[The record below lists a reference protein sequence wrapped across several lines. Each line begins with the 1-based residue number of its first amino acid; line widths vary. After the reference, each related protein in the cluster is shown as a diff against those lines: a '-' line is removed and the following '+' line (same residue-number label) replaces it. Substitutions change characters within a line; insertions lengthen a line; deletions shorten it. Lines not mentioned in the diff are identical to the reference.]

1 MVKYNS
7 DVKERAEII
16 TVLTSDISLSLVSL
30 LMECV

>member
-7 DVKERAEII
+7 DVKERAKMIKVP
-16 TVLTSDISLSLVSL
+16 TPDISLSLVSL